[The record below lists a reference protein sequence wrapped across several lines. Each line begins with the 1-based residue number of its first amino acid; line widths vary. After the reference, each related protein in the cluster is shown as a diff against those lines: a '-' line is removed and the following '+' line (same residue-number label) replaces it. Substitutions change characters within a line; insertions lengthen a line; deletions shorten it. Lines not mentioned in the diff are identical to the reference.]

1 MSIFRTNAYKSYKK
15 LCMCINQLKTFSQ
28 IVHLNGIDH
37 SNVMLNFKN
46 SGSLVCFLFSS
57 VFFSVKELFQI
68 QIMKIV
74 DFRTLLSIGAMFIN
88 QHSTQN

>member
-28 IVHLNGIDH
+28 IVHLNGINH
-37 SNVMLNFKN
+37 SNVMLNLKN
-46 SGSLVCFLFSS
+46 SGIALCFLQL
-57 VFFSVKELFQI
+57 FFVKGLFQI
-68 QIMKIV
+68 QIMKNV
-74 DFRTLLSIGAMFIN
+74 HFRTLLSVGAMFIN